1 MDFLALVSPEE
12 ALARPEHNG
21 VDSQPQ
27 LVDQFVSIS
36 VNTS

>member
-12 ALARPEHNG
+12 GPEHNG
-21 VDSQPQ
+21 VDNQPQ

-36 VNTS
+36 VRTS